1 MRDSRAEVQSGRL
14 APTITSPGTWL
25 AIPSDMNATLPVSQ
39 TPIASDLA
47 QSSATGAANS
57 VNSGGKG
64 QDFAAA
70 LSNAGP
76 RPVRKAAGAKATDA
90 GTVGGHLP
98 AAGNL
103 SPPPTPPPAPPL
115 TTGSAAA
122 AAAAA
127 AATATTGTVGAPIPG
142 AGVGTAAPA
151 AVLGA
156 QAVAADQNSGT
167 APIDLPVA
175 APGGAHGA
183 TSPGAGFGLALGLPV
198 DHAGEAGAPGGDRAA
213 APGSVT
219 AVAVPGDVALAKG
232 AARAAVAVASTAQAR
247 AAAGTAA
254 GAANKPGTVATTAA
268 VDAAVSRPTAA
279 SRAADGSAPP
289 AIPSST
295 TPSTSA
301 GASTNTDANAQA
313 VTTAA
318 AMSAAATGTVAPGD
332 TGTAGGADLSALP
345 TNDSATPATAAKA
358 PGTAG
363 PNGPPVPAP
372 APVISVAR
380 PATEVSAKG
389 AAAAPVGTALAGTV
403 AADKRA
409 SGGTGDSLLSGTS
422 VDGSAGAAQ
431 LSVNPTAVADATTA
445 PPTLKVAA
453 GVETPEFGH
462 GLADRVS
469 WMVDNNLNGAKL
481 QVNPPQLGPI
491 EVRIA
496 VQGSHAQVWLA
507 SHSAVT
513 RDALESSSSKLREM
527 LGAQGFGQV
536 SVDISQRSYQDRSA
550 HPQPYESMPSAGR
563 SQSTAAVQSTA
574 SSLARIS
581 SSAVDAYA

>member
-1 MRDSRAEVQSGRL
+1 
-14 APTITSPGTWL
+14 
-25 AIPSDMNATLPVSQ
+25 MNATLPVSQ
-39 TPIASDLA
+39 TPIASDPA
-47 QSSATGAANS
+47 QPSAAGAANS
-57 VNSGGKG
+57 MNSGGKG

-70 LSNAGP
+70 LSSAGP
-76 RPVRKAAGAKATDA
+76 KPVRKAAGAKAADA

-103 SPPPTPPPAPPL
+103 SPPPAPPPAPPL
-115 TTGSAAA
+115 TTGSAAPA
-122 AAAAA
+122 ADAL
-127 AATATTGTVGAPIPG
+127 
-142 AGVGTAAPA
+142 TAAGPPA
-151 AVLGA
+151 ASILGA
-156 QAVAADQNSGT
+156 QAVAADQSSGA
-167 APIDLPVA
+167 APVDSPVA
-175 APGGAHGA
+175 APGAQGT

-198 DHAGEAGAPGGDRAA
+198 EHAGEAGAPGGDRAA
-213 APGSVT
+213 APSSAT
-219 AVAVPGDVALAKG
+219 AVAVPGDAAPAKG
-232 AARAAVAVASTAQAR
+232 AARAAVAVASTTQAR

-254 GAANKPGTVATTAA
+254 GAANKPATVATTAA
-268 VDAAVSRPTAA
+268 IDSAASRPTPA

-289 AIPSST
+289 ATPSST
-295 TPSTSA
+295 NPSTST

-313 VTTAA
+313 VTAA
-318 AMSAAATGTVAPGD
+318 AMSAATTGTVGPGD

-345 TNDSATPATAAKA
+345 TNESATPATAAKSSG
-358 PGTAG
+358 PAG
-363 PNGPPVPAP
+363 PNGPPVLVPVP
-372 APVISVAR
+372 APVISAAR
-380 PATEVSAKG
+380 PATEVSAKA
-389 AAAAPVGTALAGTV
+389 AAAAPAGTALAGAG

-422 VDGSAGAAQ
+422 VDGSAAGAAQ
-431 LSVNPTAVADATTA
+431 LGVNPTAVADATTA
-445 PPTLKVAA
+445 PPALKVAA

-550 HPQPYESMPSAGR
+550 YSQPYESMPSASR
-563 SQSTAAVQSTA
+563 SPSAAAVQSTA

-581 SSAVDAYA
+581 SGAVDAYA

>member
-1 MRDSRAEVQSGRL
+1 
-14 APTITSPGTWL
+14 
-25 AIPSDMNATLPVSQ
+25 MNATLPVSQ
-39 TPIASDLA
+39 TPIASDPA
-47 QSSATGAANS
+47 QPSAAGTANS

-70 LSNAGP
+70 LTNAGP
-76 RPVRKAAGAKATDA
+76 KPVRKAAGAKAADA

-122 AAAAA
+122 AAGAA
-127 AATATTGTVGAPIPG
+127 AATAAITAGTVGGPNPSAR
-142 AGVGTAAPA
+142 VGTAAPA
-151 AVLGA
+151 ADALTAAGPPAASILGA
-156 QAVAADQNSGT
+156 QAVAADQSSWA
-167 APIDLPVA
+167 APVDSPVA
-175 APGGAHGA
+175 APGAQGT

-198 DHAGEAGAPGGDRAA
+198 EHAGEAGAPGGDRAA
-213 APGSVT
+213 APSSAT
-219 AVAVPGDVALAKG
+219 AVAVPGDAAPAKG
-232 AARAAVAVASTAQAR
+232 AARAAVAVASTTQAR

-254 GAANKPGTVATTAA
+254 GAANKPATVATTAA
-268 VDAAVSRPTAA
+268 VDSAVSRPTPA

-289 AIPSST
+289 ATPSST
-295 TPSTSA
+295 NPSTST

-313 VTTAA
+313 VTAA
-318 AMSAAATGTVAPGD
+318 AMSAATTGTVGPGD

-345 TNDSATPATAAKA
+345 TNESATPATAAKSSG
-358 PGTAG
+358 PAG

-372 APVISVAR
+372 VISAAR
-380 PATEVSAKG
+380 PATEVSAKA
-389 AAAAPVGTALAGTV
+389 AAAAPAGTALAGAG

-409 SGGTGDSLLSGTS
+409 SGGTGDSVLSTTS
-422 VDGSAGAAQ
+422 VDGSAAGVAQ
-431 LSVNPTAVADATTA
+431 LGVNPTAVADATTA
-445 PPTLKVAA
+445 PPALKVAA

-550 HPQPYESMPSAGR
+550 YSQPYESMPSASR
-563 SQSTAAVQSTA
+563 SPSAAAAQSTA

-581 SSAVDAYA
+581 SGAVDAYA

>member
-1 MRDSRAEVQSGRL
+1 
-14 APTITSPGTWL
+14 
-25 AIPSDMNATLPVSQ
+25 MNATLPVSQ
-39 TPIASDLA
+39 TPVASDPA
-47 QSSATGAANS
+47 QPSAAAAANS

-70 LSNAGP
+70 LTNAGP
-76 RPVRKAAGAKATDA
+76 KPVRKAAGAKAADA

-103 SPPPTPPPAPPL
+103 SPPPAPPPAPPL
-115 TTGSAAA
+115 TTGSAAPA
-122 AAAAA
+122 ADAL
-127 AATATTGTVGAPIPG
+127 
-142 AGVGTAAPA
+142 TAAGPPA
-151 AVLGA
+151 ASILGA
-156 QAVAADQNSGT
+156 QAVAADQSSGA
-167 APIDLPVA
+167 APVDSPVA
-175 APGGAHGA
+175 APGAQGT

-198 DHAGEAGAPGGDRAA
+198 EHAGEAGAPGGDRAA
-213 APGSVT
+213 APSSAT
-219 AVAVPGDVALAKG
+219 AVAVPGDAAPAKG
-232 AARAAVAVASTAQAR
+232 AARAAVAVASTTQAR

-254 GAANKPGTVATTAA
+254 GAANKPATVATTAA
-268 VDAAVSRPTAA
+268 VDSAVSRPTPA

-289 AIPSST
+289 ATPSST
-295 TPSTSA
+295 NPSTST

-313 VTTAA
+313 VTAA
-318 AMSAAATGTVAPGD
+318 AMSAAATGTVGPGD

-345 TNDSATPATAAKA
+345 TNESATPATAAKSSG
-358 PGTAG
+358 PAG
-363 PNGPPVPAP
+363 PNGPPVLVPVP
-372 APVISVAR
+372 APVISAAR
-380 PATEVSAKG
+380 PATEVSAKA
-389 AAAAPVGTALAGTV
+389 AAAAPAGTALAGAG

-409 SGGTGDSLLSGTS
+409 SGGTGDSLLSTTS
-422 VDGSAGAAQ
+422 VDGSAAGAAQ
-431 LSVNPTAVADATTA
+431 LGVNPTAVADATTA
-445 PPTLKVAA
+445 PPALKVAA

-550 HPQPYESMPSAGR
+550 YSQPYESMPSASR
-563 SQSTAAVQSTA
+563 SPSAAAVQSTA

-581 SSAVDAYA
+581 SGAVDAYA

>member
-1 MRDSRAEVQSGRL
+1 
-14 APTITSPGTWL
+14 
-25 AIPSDMNATLPVSQ
+25 MNATLPVSQ
-39 TPIASDLA
+39 TPIASDPA
-47 QSSATGAANS
+47 QPSAAGAANS

-70 LSNAGP
+70 LSSAGP
-76 RPVRKAAGAKATDA
+76 KPVRKAAGAKAADA

-103 SPPPTPPPAPPL
+103 SPPPAPPPAPPL
-115 TTGSAAA
+115 TTGSAAPA
-122 AAAAA
+122 ADAL
-127 AATATTGTVGAPIPG
+127 
-142 AGVGTAAPA
+142 TAAGPPA
-151 AVLGA
+151 ASILGA
-156 QAVAADQNSGT
+156 QAAAADQSSGA
-167 APIDLPVA
+167 APVDSPVA
-175 APGGAHGA
+175 APGAQGT

-198 DHAGEAGAPGGDRAA
+198 EHAGEAGAPGGDRAA
-213 APGSVT
+213 APSSAT
-219 AVAVPGDVALAKG
+219 AVAVPGDAAPAKG
-232 AARAAVAVASTAQAR
+232 AARAAVAVASTTQAR

-254 GAANKPGTVATTAA
+254 GAANKPATVATTAA
-268 VDAAVSRPTAA
+268 VDSAVSRPTPA

-289 AIPSST
+289 ATPSST
-295 TPSTSA
+295 NPSTST

-313 VTTAA
+313 VTAA
-318 AMSAAATGTVAPGD
+318 AMSAATTGTVGPGD

-345 TNDSATPATAAKA
+345 TNESATPATAAKSSG
-358 PGTAG
+358 PAG
-363 PNGPPVPAP
+363 PNGPPVLVPVP
-372 APVISVAR
+372 APVISAAR
-380 PATEVSAKG
+380 PATEVSAKA
-389 AAAAPVGTALAGTV
+389 AAAAPAGTALAGAG

-409 SGGTGDSLLSGTS
+409 SGGTGDSLLSTTS
-422 VDGSAGAAQ
+422 VDGSAAGAAQ
-431 LSVNPTAVADATTA
+431 LGVNPTAVADATTA
-445 PPTLKVAA
+445 PPALKVAA

-550 HPQPYESMPSAGR
+550 YSQPYEAMPSASR
-563 SQSTAAVQSTA
+563 SPSAAAVQSTA

-581 SSAVDAYA
+581 SGAVDAYA

>member
-1 MRDSRAEVQSGRL
+1 
-14 APTITSPGTWL
+14 
-25 AIPSDMNATLPVSQ
+25 MNATLPVSQ
-39 TPIASDLA
+39 TPVASDPA
-47 QSSATGAANS
+47 QSSAAAAANS

-70 LSNAGP
+70 LTNAGP
-76 RPVRKAAGAKATDA
+76 KPVRKAAGAKAADA

-127 AATATTGTVGAPIPG
+127 AATAGTVGGPNPSAR
-142 AGVGTAAPA
+142 VGTAAPA
-151 AVLGA
+151 ADALTAAGPPAASILGA
-156 QAVAADQNSGT
+156 QAVAADQSSGA
-167 APIDLPVA
+167 APVDSPVA
-175 APGGAHGA
+175 APGAQGT

-198 DHAGEAGAPGGDRAA
+198 DNAGEAGAPSGDRAA
-213 APGSVT
+213 APSSAT
-219 AVAVPGDVALAKG
+219 AVAVPGDAAPAKG

-254 GAANKPGTVATTAA
+254 GAVNKPATVATTAA
-268 VDAAVSRPTAA
+268 VDAAASRPTPA

-289 AIPSST
+289 ATPSST
-295 TPSTSA
+295 NPSTST

-313 VTTAA
+313 VTAA
-318 AMSAAATGTVAPGD
+318 AMSAAATGTVGPGD

-345 TNDSATPATAAKA
+345 TNESATPATAAKSSG
-358 PGTAG
+358 PAG
-363 PNGPPVPAP
+363 PNGPPVLVPVP
-372 APVISVAR
+372 APVISAAR
-380 PATEVSAKG
+380 PATEVSAKA
-389 AAAAPVGTALAGTV
+389 AAAAPAGTALAG

-409 SGGTGDSLLSGTS
+409 SGGTGDSLLSSMS
-422 VDGSAGAAQ
+422 VDGSAAGAAQ
-431 LSVNPTAVADATTA
+431 LGVNPTAVADATTA
-445 PPTLKVAA
+445 PPALKVAA

-550 HPQPYESMPSAGR
+550 YSQPYEAMPSASR
-563 SQSTAAVQSTA
+563 SPSAAAVQSTA

-581 SSAVDAYA
+581 SGAVDAYA

>member
-1 MRDSRAEVQSGRL
+1 
-14 APTITSPGTWL
+14 
-25 AIPSDMNATLPVSQ
+25 MNATLPVSQ
-39 TPIASDLA
+39 TPIASDPA
-47 QSSATGAANS
+47 QPSAAGAANS

-70 LSNAGP
+70 LTNAGP
-76 RPVRKAAGAKATDA
+76 KPVRKAAAAKAADA

-103 SPPPTPPPAPPL
+103 SPPPAPPL

-127 AATATTGTVGAPIPG
+127 ATTAGMVGGPNPSAR
-142 AGVGTAAPA
+142 VGTAAPA
-151 AVLGA
+151 ANALTAAGPPAASILGA
-156 QAVAADQNSGT
+156 QAVAADQSSGT
-167 APIDLPVA
+167 APVDSPVA
-175 APGGAHGA
+175 APGAQGT

-198 DHAGEAGAPGGDRAA
+198 EHAGEAGAPGGDRAA
-213 APGSVT
+213 APSSVT
-219 AVAVPGDVALAKG
+219 AVAVPGDAAPAKG

-254 GAANKPGTVATTAA
+254 GAANKPATVATTAA
-268 VDAAVSRPTAA
+268 VDSAVSRPTPA

-289 AIPSST
+289 ATPSST
-295 TPSTSA
+295 NPSTST

-313 VTTAA
+313 VTAA
-318 AMSAAATGTVAPGD
+318 AMSAAATGTVGPGD

-345 TNDSATPATAAKA
+345 TNESATPATAAKSSG
-358 PGTAG
+358 PAG
-363 PNGPPVPAP
+363 PNGPPVLVPVP
-372 APVISVAR
+372 APVISAAR
-380 PATEVSAKG
+380 PATEVSAKA
-389 AAAAPVGTALAGTV
+389 AAAAPAGTALAGAG

-409 SGGTGDSLLSGTS
+409 SGGTGDSVLSGTS
-422 VDGSAGAAQ
+422 VDGSAAGAAQ
-431 LSVNPTAVADATTA
+431 LGVNPTAVADATTA
-445 PPTLKVAA
+445 PPALKVAA

-550 HPQPYESMPSAGR
+550 YSQPYEAMPSASR
-563 SQSTAAVQSTA
+563 SPSAAAVQSTA

-581 SSAVDAYA
+581 SGAVDAYA

>member
-1 MRDSRAEVQSGRL
+1 
-14 APTITSPGTWL
+14 
-25 AIPSDMNATLPVSQ
+25 MNATLPVSQ
-39 TPIASDLA
+39 TPIASDPA
-47 QSSATGAANS
+47 QPSAAGAANS

-70 LSNAGP
+70 LSSAGP
-76 RPVRKAAGAKATDA
+76 KPVRKAAGAKAADA

-98 AAGNL
+98 AAA
-103 SPPPTPPPAPPL
+103 S
-115 TTGSAAA
+115 
-122 AAAAA
+122 
-127 AATATTGTVGAPIPG
+127 I
-142 AGVGTAAPA
+142 
-151 AVLGA
+151 LGA
-156 QAVAADQNSGT
+156 QAVAADQSSGT
-167 APIDLPVA
+167 APVDSPVA
-175 APGGAHGA
+175 APGAQGT

-198 DHAGEAGAPGGDRAA
+198 EHAGEAGAPGGDRAA
-213 APGSVT
+213 APSSAT
-219 AVAVPGDVALAKG
+219 AVAVPGDAAPAKG

-254 GAANKPGTVATTAA
+254 GAANKPATVATTAA
-268 VDAAVSRPTAA
+268 VDSAVSRPTPA

-289 AIPSST
+289 ATPSST
-295 TPSTSA
+295 NPSTSS

-313 VTTAA
+313 VTAA
-318 AMSAAATGTVAPGD
+318 AMSAAATGTVGPGD

-345 TNDSATPATAAKA
+345 TNESATPATAAKSSG
-358 PGTAG
+358 PAG
-363 PNGPPVPAP
+363 PNGPPVLVPVP
-372 APVISVAR
+372 APVISAAR
-380 PATEVSAKG
+380 PATEVSAKA
-389 AAAAPVGTALAGTV
+389 AAAAPAGTALAGAG

-409 SGGTGDSLLSGTS
+409 SGGTGDSVLSGTS
-422 VDGSAGAAQ
+422 VDGSAAGAAQ
-431 LSVNPTAVADATTA
+431 LGVNPTAVADATTA
-445 PPTLKVAA
+445 PPALKVAA

-550 HPQPYESMPSAGR
+550 YSQPYEAMPSASR
-563 SQSTAAVQSTA
+563 SPSAAAVQSTA

-581 SSAVDAYA
+581 SGAVDAYA

>member
-1 MRDSRAEVQSGRL
+1 
-14 APTITSPGTWL
+14 
-25 AIPSDMNATLPVSQ
+25 MNATLPVSQ
-39 TPIASDLA
+39 TPIASDPA
-47 QSSATGAANS
+47 QSSAAGAANS

-70 LSNAGP
+70 LTNAGP
-76 RPVRKAAGAKATDA
+76 KPVRKAAGAKAADA
-90 GTVGGHLP
+90 GTDGGHLP

-103 SPPPTPPPAPPL
+103 SPPPAPL

-127 AATATTGTVGAPIPG
+127 AATAGTVGGPIPG
-142 AGVGTAAPA
+142 ARVDTAAPA
-151 AVLGA
+151 ALTAAGSPAASTLGA
-156 QAVAADQNSGT
+156 QAAVVDQNSGT
-167 APIDLPVA
+167 APVDSPVA
-175 APGGAHGA
+175 APGAQGA
-183 TSPGAGFGLALGLPV
+183 TSPGAGFGLALGSPV
-198 DHAGEAGAPGGDRAA
+198 DHAGEAGAPSGDRAA
-213 APGSVT
+213 APSVT
-219 AVAVPGDVALAKG
+219 AVAVPGDAAQAKG
-232 AARAAVAVASTAQAR
+232 AAGTAVAVASTVQAG
-247 AAAGTAA
+247 AAAGRAA
-254 GAANKPGTVATTAA
+254 GAANKSATVATTAA
-268 VDAAVSRPTAA
+268 VDSAASRPTPA

-289 AIPSST
+289 ATPSST
-295 TPSTSA
+295 TPSTST

-313 VTTAA
+313 VTAA
-318 AMSAAATGTVAPGD
+318 AMSAAAAGTVAPGD

-345 TNDSATPATAAKA
+345 TNESATPATAAKS

-363 PNGPPVPAP
+363 PNGPPVP

-380 PATEVSAKG
+380 PATEVSAK
-389 AAAAPVGTALAGTV
+389 AAAAAAASTALAGAG
-403 AADKRA
+403 AAEKRA
-409 SGGTGDSLLSGTS
+409 SGGTGDSQLSGTS
-422 VDGSAGAAQ
+422 VDGSAAGAAQ
-431 LSVNPTAVADATTA
+431 LGVNPTAVADATTA

-496 VQGSHAQVWLA
+496 VQGSHAQVWLT

-550 HPQPYESMPSAGR
+550 YSQPYESMPSASR
-563 SQSTAAVQSTA
+563 NPSTAAVQSTT

-581 SSAVDAYA
+581 SGAVDAYA